1 MEQTLPKTPCWQ
13 REKRE
18 ASIILPWFRRP
29 AKVLSEKQN
38 STETPMRSVL
48 IPRPIRGTERLWK
61 RDRRWNVRILQQL
74 PWVHGF
80 WIQQKAGKIPFPV
93 KQKKMLERRRN
104 KIQLLRWKTQT
115 KRWITLPK
123 ISWVVQKTC
132 I

>member
-29 AKVLSEKQN
+29 VKALSEKQN

-61 RDRRWNVRILQQL
+61 RGRLWNVRILQQL
-74 PWVHGF
+74 PWVRGF
-80 WIQQKAGKIPFPV
+80 WIQQKTVPFPV
-93 KQKKMLERRRN
+93 KQKKFLERRRS
-104 KIQLLRWKTQT
+104 KTQLQRWKIQT
-115 KRWITLPK
+115 KRWITPPK
-123 ISWVVQKTC
+123 ISWAVQKSC